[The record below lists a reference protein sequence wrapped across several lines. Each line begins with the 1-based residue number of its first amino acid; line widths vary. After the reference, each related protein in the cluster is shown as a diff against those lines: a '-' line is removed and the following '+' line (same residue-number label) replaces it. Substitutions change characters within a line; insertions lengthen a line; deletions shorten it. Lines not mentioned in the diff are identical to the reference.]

1 MAANLTNVGEEW
13 AQKQIIEQHSIASWD
28 IGLYN
33 DATDAITDS
42 EDITDITTEPDTAD
56 DYARKTVTVP
66 ADVTITGST
75 AVQFEIN
82 DQTWSVGTNTGTVD
96 YWFIVVSFTSDV
108 ANGNSE
114 SGDNP
119 HLVITG
125 ALSSSNDL
133 TDIDNLTV
141 QDIGGTLD

>member
-13 AQKQIIEQHSIASWD
+13 MQKCATQDHDPTSWE

-33 DATDAITDS
+33 DATDAITDP
-42 EDITDITTEPDTAD
+42 EDIADITTEPDTAD
-56 DYARKTVTVP
+56 DYARQTVTVP
-66 ADVTITGST
+66 GNVTLSLDGSNNIQ
-75 AVQFEIN
+75 AEVA
-82 DQTWSVGTNTGTVD
+82 DQTFSVSANTEIVD
-96 YWFIVVSFTSDV
+96 AWFIVVSFTSDV
-108 ANGNSE
+108 VNAE

-125 ALSSSNDL
+125 ALSSSKDL